1 MVLAYGCCCGN
12 NQNKIFFQN
21 TYFKESNSFVVRE
34 NLRVTINLCKQCHS
48 MISWRKKA
56 FAAAFFEGLWVR
68 HFLSESKKTLSMHW
82 ST

>member
-48 MISWRKKA
+48 MITWRKKA
-56 FAAAFFEGLWVR
+56 FAAAFLKVCGSVI
-68 HFLSESKKTLSMHW
+68 SCQKVKKL
-82 ST
+82 